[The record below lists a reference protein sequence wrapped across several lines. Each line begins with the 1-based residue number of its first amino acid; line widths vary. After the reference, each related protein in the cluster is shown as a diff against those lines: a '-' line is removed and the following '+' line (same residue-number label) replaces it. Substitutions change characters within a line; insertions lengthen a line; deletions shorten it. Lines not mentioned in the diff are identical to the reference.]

1 MKKQLETLTIENIKP
16 YAMTVRQKD
25 YPEYGNWGITKD
37 GEFYSLMYQTH
48 LNQQLIPLIPK
59 NEDYLLEGIQFHL

>member
-37 GEFYSLMYQTH
+37 GEFYGVRNDRGSRVLFESEFN
-48 LNQQLIPLIPK
+48 LWEIVSK
-59 NEDYLLEGIQFHL
+59 

>member
-48 LNQQLIPLIPK
+48 LN
-59 NEDYLLEGIQFHL
+59 